1 MLGYVEAMNEMEGSY
16 TDEDGHVT
24 VTHDVDQM
32 VKYFN
37 QIRYRAG
44 QPGITTADA
53 ADQSRMR
60 ELIKHE
66 RLIEFAFESH
76 RYWD

>member
-1 MLGYVEAMNEMEGSY
+1 MNEMEGSY
-16 TDEDGHVT
+16 TDEDGQAT
-24 VTHDVDQM
+24 VTREADQM

-60 ELIKHE
+60 ELIMHE
-66 RLIEFAFESH
+66 R
-76 RYWD
+76 